1 LEYDVTFFI
10 GFNTCYNKDMK
21 LNIQSVIQHPGFIL
35 ASWFV
40 FVFFMVVILPAVSMA
55 TVEQGLTE
63 SIDTNFSFDP
73 AAIYR
78 IVEAYGPSGR
88 AYYIWQR
95 WTFDLIW
102 PLVYGLPLFSTLNRF
117 IPKLFRFRTMIVF
130 LPLFAT
136 ILDYLENVTFTVLVS
151 LFPTEIP
158 LLAVFG
164 VTISA
169 FKWFALGTSMMI
181 VSILP
186 IIGLLSLLR
195 KLLKKSSS

>member
-1 LEYDVTFFI
+1 
-10 GFNTCYNKDMK
+10 MK

-117 IPKLFRFRTMIVF
+117 IPKLFRFRTVIVF

-158 LLAVFG
+158 LLAVVG

>member
-1 LEYDVTFFI
+1 MTFFI

-40 FVFFMVVILPAVSMA
+40 FVFVFFMVVILPAVSMA

-73 AAIYR
+73 ASIYR

-158 LLAVFG
+158 LLAVLG

-186 IIGLLSLLR
+186 IIGLFSLLR

>member
-1 LEYDVTFFI
+1 MEYDVTFFI

-21 LNIQSVIQHPGFIL
+21 LNIQSVIQHPWFIL

-117 IPKLFRFRTMIVF
+117 IPKLFRFRNVIVF

-158 LLAVFG
+158 LLAVVG